1 MLRDIERE
9 KAFRPLARVVNLE
22 ENEKA
27 AKMKVKRMIHHLKDD
42 PENHLHSQIIVDFVA
57 ERNAACVWYVL
68 STLVAV
74 KPIRQDEEGVHA
86 RSRSIISPTR
96 CRMRWT

>member
-68 STLVAV
+68 QNVATDLSGGCEV
-74 KPIRQDEEGVHA
+74 RA
-86 RSRSIISPTR
+86 
-96 CRMRWT
+96 